1 MNGFCLMSKRKLFP
15 YVFALLAIVFACL
28 PAPAFAATKDV
39 AQIGDTTYTK
49 LQSALDAVQDG
60 QTITLLDDVD
70 ECTVASKSTFTLD
83 LNGKTLSNGGKKKH
97 TLEIADTAN
106 VTIVTSQD
114 AGEIGWERLGAL
126 EDEADSVHV
135 SSANASCTIEAG
147 VTVTNEDWAALCIT
161 DGTLTVNGGTFT
173 GEDLFALY
181 VKGGTV
187 VVNDGTFTCE
197 DDWSAVRAGDKNIE
211 TGAELTING
220 GTFTAEDDT
229 ALEVWGVSAVT
240 INDGAFITGG
250 DVLGVIDMSDSASLT
265 VNGGTIGSPDDEAR
279 YSISAYYQDTCTLAI
294 NGGTIYGT
302 VDFEGSNTFTGVS
315 GGTFDANFGVDV
327 VNNLAEGKAMLCE
340 TEGMFKVVDLADAKA
355 AASKVVNYSFDNLD
369 RTPHTIYFKD
379 AETAQKFYESHASD
393 RVKPSILDVYHVT
406 FTSRGKTVETRGVV
420 AGDTL
425 GELSDAESVYGNEF
439 VGWYGNGK
447 YADENKA
454 SSDTIVTSDL
464 SLVALWLPNG
474 STTPTDQPVEKFCAS
489 IGDVKYHTL
498 QDAIDAA
505 QGSQQANQT
514 ITLLDDVT
522 ESVTAAKGAF
532 TIDLAGK
539 TLTADDD
546 AALTVTGAANVLLT
560 NSGNAG
566 GIEADSTVGVHLTGD
581 SATLVVEDGVAITS
595 EGSSALRVDSGE
607 LTVNGGTFKT
617 SDENVLLIA
626 GGDIAVSAGDFYG
639 LISYESPETND
650 ADLTISG
657 GTYDFSCLLV
667 VTAAKQDGKGV
678 LVNTQQRCEVLDT
691 DAAKLRATCA
701 VRFTV
706 GERELLAYFE
716 SADDAKTFCKQLDS
730 AGFSNQT
737 LKIFKVT
744 FESLGETIKTD
755 YLLEGEKLGELPAVE
770 SPIADFVGW
779 YVDGVYSDANRVDAN
794 TVPTSDLLVKSMW
807 IKRGSTPDD
816 GSGSD
821 SGSGSEPTSDPTND
835 PADKGASGS
844 DSGSTSNEA
853 LPETGDASVDCIAAV
868 ALSAATAIV
877 VCLWNKKRT
886 RFDVFGR

>member
-1 MNGFCLMSKRKLFP
+1 MNGFRLMSKKKLFP
-15 YVFALLAIVFACL
+15 YVLALLAIVFACV
-28 PAPAFAATKDV
+28 PAPALAATKAV

-83 LNGKTLSNGGKKKH
+83 LNGKVLSNSGTKKH
-97 TLEIADTAN
+97 TLEISGTAN

-114 AGEIGWERLGAL
+114 AGEIGWEWSGGAL
-126 EDEADSVHV
+126 ESEADSVHV
-135 SSANASCTIEAG
+135 SSADASCTIEAG
-147 VTVTNEDWAALCIT
+147 VTVTNEEWAALCIT
-161 DGTLTVNGGTFT
+161 DGALTVNGGTFT
-173 GEDLFALY
+173 GENLFALY

-197 DDWSAVRAGDKNIE
+197 DDWSAARAGDKNLK
-211 TGAELTING
+211 TATELTING
-220 GTFTAEDDT
+220 GTFNALDDV
-229 ALEVWGVSAVT
+229 ALEVWGVSVVT
-240 INDGAFITGG
+240 INDGTFTTSG
-250 DVLGVIDMSDSASLT
+250 DVNDVIDMSDSASLT
-265 VNGGTIGSPDDEAR
+265 VNDGTIGSPDGEAG
-279 YSISAYYQDTCTLAI
+279 YSISAYYKDTCTLAI

-315 GGTFDANFGVDV
+315 GGTFGANFGVDV

-355 AASKVVNYSFDNLD
+355 AASKLVNYSFNNLD

-379 AETAQKFYESHASD
+379 AEAAQKFYESHAED
-393 RVKPSILDVYHVT
+393 RVKPTIQDVYHAT
-406 FTSRGKTVETRGVV
+406 FASRGKTVETRGVV
-420 AGDTL
+420 AGDKL
-425 GELSDAESVYGNEF
+425 GELPDAEAVYGNEF
-439 VGWYGNGK
+439 VGWYVNGE

-454 SSDTIVTSDL
+454 GSDTVVTSDL

-498 QDAIDAA
+498 QNAIDAA
-505 QGSQQANQT
+505 QASQEANQT
-514 ITLLDDVT
+514 ITLLDDIT
-522 ESVTAAKGAF
+522 ESATASKGAF

-539 TLTADDD
+539 TLTAGDG
-546 AALTVTGAANVLLT
+546 AALTVAGAANVTLT
-560 NSGNAG
+560 NSEDAG
-566 GIEADSTVGVHLTGD
+566 GIESGDTDGVHLTGD
-581 SATLVVEDGVAITS
+581 STTLVVEDGVTITS
-595 EGSSALRVDSGE
+595 EGSSALRVDSGA

-617 SDENVLLIA
+617 DGDNVLLIA
-626 GGDIAVSAGDFYG
+626 GGDIAVNAGDFHG
-639 LISYESPETND
+639 LISYESPETDD

-667 VTAAKQDGKGV
+667 VTAAKQDVKDV
-678 LVNTQQRCEVLDT
+678 LVNTQKRCEVLDA
-691 DAAKLRATCA
+691 DVAKVRATCA

-706 GERELLAYFE
+706 GGRELLAYFE
-716 SADDAKTFCKQLDS
+716 SADDAKAFCKQLDS

-779 YVDGVYSDANRVDAN
+779 YVDGVYSEANKVDAS
-794 TVPTSDLLVKSMW
+794 TVPTSDLLIKSMW
-807 IKRGSTPDD
+807 IKRSSPAPDD
-816 GSGSD
+816 D
-821 SGSGSEPTSDPTND
+821 SGSGSGSQPTSDPTSD
-835 PADKGASGS
+835 PAGKGTS
-844 DSGSTSNEA
+844 DSGSSTSNEA
-853 LPETGDASVDCIAAV
+853 LPETGDVTVDRIAAV
-868 ALSAATAIV
+868 ALSAAIAIAI
-877 VCLWNKKRT
+877 CLWGKKRT
-886 RFDVFGR
+886 RSDVFEN